1 MPLLSHYSNVSLI
14 CISTLLYDTFVI
26 FWMSLYNCPLVNL
39 SVIYCVIDS
48 RVYLSFLNVNTV
60 SIILSR
66 LLGLMIG
73 ILLDMR
79 CYFAQFPLYIKSWYV
94 IVFVLDAIHLL
105 YYYYLLLL
113 IIVMLN

>member
-1 MPLLSHYSNVSLI
+1 
-14 CISTLLYDTFVI
+14 
-26 FWMSLYNCPLVNL
+26 MSL

-66 LLGLMIG
+66 LLGLVIG

-105 YYYYLLLL
+105 YYYYYYLLLL
-113 IIVMLN
+113 IISHGELAIFIYIMLHIINMDVTIY